1 MTFHPWVDAV
11 EMARAARYPAGSTYA
26 RRMLRTDP
34 FILLLIFRLRRIVLR
49 LRIPLVNRLLRLC
62 QIAFGGIEIGNEVS
76 LGAGVYFI
84 HSVGTV
90 VGGTA
95 HVGKRVRFMGNNT
108 VGTARDNGYPT
119 IEDDVE
125 VGCGARILGPVRV
138 GARAVIGAN
147 AVVLSDVPADCVAVG
162 APARIIHRPGHRSG
176 PELQLVHGKVG

>member
-1 MTFHPWVDAV
+1 MTFHPWTDAV
-11 EMARAARYPAGSTYA
+11 EMARAARYPADSKHA
-26 RRMLRTDP
+26 RGMLRTDP
-34 FILLLIFRLRRIVLR
+34 YILLLVFRLRRVVLR
-49 LRIPLVNRLLRLC
+49 LRIPIVNRLLRLV
-62 QIAFGGIEIGNEVS
+62 QVAFGGIDLGNDVS

-90 VGGTA
+90 VGGDA
-95 HVGKRVRFMGNNT
+95 RIGSRVRFMGNNT

-162 APARIIHRPGHRSG
+162 APARVIHRPGRRHA
-176 PELQLVHGKVG
+176 PEFLLVHEKVG